1 MASVTIEQ
9 FEELYKA
16 APEGT
21 SRKRLARLLGVT
33 LPTTPISEQLEAA
46 TLVKHTPKAS
56 KTNKNPKEKVYVSI
70 PNLQLDNGEP
80 VRGFWVNAE
89 VARQVFE
96 RGLEVCNQNNL

>member
-1 MASVTIEQ
+1 MANVTIEQ
-9 FEELYKA
+9 FEELYKT

-33 LPTTPISEQLEAA
+33 LPTPSISEQLEAA
-46 TLVKHTPKAS
+46 EIVRHTPKTS
-56 KTNKNPKEKVYVSI
+56 KTNKTPKEKVYVSI

-96 RGLEVCNQNNL
+96 RGLEVCDKNNI